1 MQLANFA
8 DHRPSNRRNSLRRIA
23 GMSGLVAASLLV
35 LTVTVFAA
43 TPTDDAAAQAAPL
56 APITTGR

>member
-1 MQLANFA
+1 MQLAHSPY
-8 DHRPSNRRNSLRRIA
+8 HRPSSRRHSLRRIA

-43 TPTDDAAAQAAPL
+43 TTPGGAAPE
-56 APITTGR
+56 APRALVATGR